1 MTHPLRASV
10 LRAAAGLVVVLGALT
25 APIAAG
31 AQADPGVAPA
41 TSTSADGRT
50 TTDGQR
56 TLTTSQAAGLDP
68 AGQTVAVAGSGYDPN
83 KGIYVALCAIPPRNA
98 LPSPCGGGVDR
109 EGQAGAAQWISSN
122 PPDYGVGLAQPY
134 GPSGTFST
142 RFTVRAE
149 IAPGID
155 CRQVR
160 CALVTR
166 SDHTRTSDRSQDIF
180 IPVSFRA
187 DPVAPPT
194 TAAPGPGGSSQ
205 APGTTAPG
213 GGQPTV
219 DVPTTAAPEAPK
231 TTAPE
236 ATVSGD
242 GTEVTDGVRTLRV
255 SDATDLDP
263 EQVAIT
269 VAGTGFDAGAGI
281 YVALCATA
289 ADPATAPGPCTAGGG
304 ASVWISSNPP
314 EAGADLAKPFDAGGS
329 FEVALDL
336 GATIDGET
344 DCREVACAITVR
356 FDDQRR
362 DDRTGDLAL
371 PVTFAKAS
379 TPETTTTTTT
389 EPEAIEDDAEPEA
402 TVEVTDDASGGGR
415 SAAPFAIGGGLAAA
429 AAVGGGLLVRA
440 RRASAAGVP
449 S

>member
-289 ADPATAPGPCTAGGG
+289 ADPRPLRARARPVAVPRSGSPRTRPRPVPTWRSPSMQAAPSSARSISGRPSTARPTAERWPAPSPCASTTSAATTAPATSPC
-304 ASVWISSNPP
+304 
-314 EAGADLAKPFDAGGS
+314 
-329 FEVALDL
+329 
-336 GATIDGET
+336 
-344 DCREVACAITVR
+344 R
-356 FDDQRR
+356 
-362 DDRTGDLAL
+362 
-371 PVTFAKAS
+371 
-379 TPETTTTTTT
+379 
-389 EPEAIEDDAEPEA
+389 
-402 TVEVTDDASGGGR
+402 
-415 SAAPFAIGGGLAAA
+415 
-429 AAVGGGLLVRA
+429 
-440 RRASAAGVP
+440 
-449 S
+449 